1 LALTATEGL
10 KTTQLA
16 ALNAFLNS
24 NHAETVYTTTR
35 RATVATYARPYTA
48 FAKLQSTDQTRLQA
62 MSKPIS
68 VSSLSSMLM
77 ILQCPELGPRQLKQ
91 QSKSL

>member
-35 RATVATYARPYTA
+35 RATVAAYARPYA
-48 FAKLQSTDQTRLQA
+48 VFANLQSTDQA